1 MNECDKLNSF
11 NNFISANYTEPQL
24 LLDEP
29 KKVTNTVQEKLM
41 KNGASKEAEKVA
53 TSGYSSNGYSN
64 RTSYGKSSSSS
75 SSYSGG
81 YGSSNYYS
89 NTYYSKGNTTSYTGN
104 NLDYQA
110 RLSSIKAHARK
121 EAEARKKF
129 AQTRGVGLTGC
140 DCKYTFTID
149 NNRVKH
155 ASPYKRTNKLFTKKM
170 FKQAAVAVGIILA
183 EAALGVVMSE
193 AKEGINS
200 ITNEVRSMV
209 NQKTK

>member
-11 NNFISANYTEPQL
+11 NNFISANYKEPQL
-24 LLDEP
+24 LLDKP
-29 KKVTNTVQEKLM
+29 KPTENTVKDKLM
-41 KNGASKEAEKVA
+41 KSELNKEAEKVA
-53 TSGYSSNGYSN
+53 STGYSSNGYSN
-64 RTSYGKSSSSS
+64 RSYSSSSSS

-81 YGSSNYYS
+81 YKNGGYYS
-89 NTYYSKGNTTSYTGN
+89 NPYYSGKTTTSYNGN

-110 RLSSIKAHARK
+110 RLSSIQAHAKK

-129 AQTRGVGLTGC
+129 AQSRGIGLTGC
-140 DCKYTFTID
+140 DCKYTFTIEG
-149 NNRVKH
+149 NRVKH
-155 ASPYKRTNKLFTKKM
+155 TNPYKRTNKLFTKKM

-209 NQKTK
+209 NTKTK

>member
-11 NNFISANYTEPQL
+11 NNFISANYKEPQL
-24 LLDEP
+24 LLDKP
-29 KKVTNTVQEKLM
+29 KTVESKVKDKLM
-41 KNGASKEAEKVA
+41 KNELNKEAEKVA
-53 TSGYSSNGYSN
+53 SSGYSSNGYAN
-64 RTSYGKSSSSS
+64 RSYKTASES

-81 YGSSNYYS
+81 YSKSNSYYS
-89 NTYYSKGNTTSYTGN
+89 NPYYSNKTTTQYSGN

-110 RLSSIKAHARK
+110 RLSSIQAHARK

-129 AQTRGVGLTGC
+129 AQTKGIGLTGC
-140 DCKYTFTID
+140 DCKYSFTIE

-155 ASPYKRTNKLFTKKM
+155 TNPYKRTNKLFTKKM

-209 NQKTK
+209 NTNT